1 MATKRGFYPIY
12 LYIYFYI
19 CFIHLYTYIYI
30 NRIKTPFL
38 SRKRAITTFLSQKFM
53 ITRSSIAFEDF
64 LGSSIAPQVMPPC
77 PLEVGFLLCAWR
89 DSAPVLFSSLKSDQ
103 LGISL
108 LKFLLSQAGWL
119 ELKSKSKRCGMKG
132 SHFVCGCLWEDDGR
146 KKRWCKEGK
155 KWFEVARLSCLSPLG
170 HSNRSWNT
178 NQVFFPC
185 LTRV

>member
-1 MATKRGFYPIY
+1 MSSTLCWASGTSMWG
-12 LYIYFYI
+12 
-19 CFIHLYTYIYI
+19 
-30 NRIKTPFL
+30 NRSSRLRSSVEWSTVEKNGMSKMNLFL
-38 SRKRAITTFLSQKFM
+38 SDEL
-53 ITRSSIAFEDF
+53 TRSLVLEGKGR
-64 LGSSIAPQVMPPC
+64 GSLAKVQLAQCFS

-103 LGISL
+103 LGISSF
-108 LKFLLSQAGWL
+108 KSLLSRAGWL
-119 ELKSKSKRCGMKG
+119 ELKSKSKRYGIKG